1 MYELCVI
8 LIILAFLTGGFFA
21 YGVISE
27 LISLHKIEKNIDNVN
42 YPPTQS
48 DGMGFKSE

>member
-27 LISLHKIEKNIDNVN
+27 LISLHKIEKKHR
-42 YPPTQS
+42 QHE
-48 DGMGFKSE
+48 KK